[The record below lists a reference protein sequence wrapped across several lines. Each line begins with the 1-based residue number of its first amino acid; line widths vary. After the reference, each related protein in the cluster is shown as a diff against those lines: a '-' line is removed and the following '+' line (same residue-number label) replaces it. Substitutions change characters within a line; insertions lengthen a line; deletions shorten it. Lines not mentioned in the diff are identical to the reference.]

1 MNVIGKSFERV
12 DAYDKVNGTAKYTED
27 ISLPNMLYAK
37 VVRST
42 ITNGRVLKVDITE
55 AMKEKGVVKV
65 FTCFDVPQHNFP
77 TAGHPWSVDPSHQDI
92 SDKRL
97 LTDRVR
103 FYGDDVAV
111 VVAKDEVSA
120 KRGAAKVKVEYE
132 EYTPILDLDYALSEE
147 ATVLHEDVRATNT
160 IVKSNYK
167 VGDIDFEDL
176 KNEDDLVYFDKKY
189 ETQAVQ
195 HCHIE
200 LPISRAYMES
210 GKVVVISSTQL
221 PHITR
226 RVCAQ
231 ALGIPWGSVRVIKPY
246 IGGGFGN
253 KQDVLYEPL
262 TAWLTYKL
270 HGQPVQL
277 LISREETFIATR
289 TRHAIDGH
297 FRAYVRKDGRL
308 VGRKFIGRA
317 DNGAY
322 AAHGHAIMANC
333 ANLVRM
339 LYQDEKVL
347 EGTAHTIYTNHSTAG
362 AMRGYGI
369 PQACFMQES
378 FMDDVAKELNIDPL
392 EFRLKNTMK
401 LGYVDLTTITCHST
415 GLEEC
420 IKKGKEYIKW
430 DEKRKSLGKEPL
442 TKRRGVGAAIF
453 CYKTGVYPISL
464 ETATATIM
472 LNQDGGVQLQMG
484 ATEIGQ
490 GADTVFTQMAAETLG
505 ISFEKVHIVSVQD
518 TDVTP
523 FDTAA
528 YASRQSYVSGGAVRK
543 TAESLKR
550 KILDRAGRMLK
561 VIPET
566 LDIKDD
572 YIIEKVSGERKKSM
586 HDFAMEAIYSLQ
598 ESQHLIASETY
609 DCKNNTYSFGC
620 TFAEIEVDCLFG
632 KIKVLDVI
640 SVHDSGTI
648 LNPKLA
654 EAQVHGGM
662 SMSLGYVLGENYI
675 YDSKG
680 KMLNGN
686 LLDYKMPTA
695 MDHPDFHVEFVE
707 TFDPTGPYGNKSLG
721 EPPTLTLAP
730 AVRNALLHATGVGVN
745 SLPLNPQKLVAEF
758 KQAGLID

>member
-132 EYTPILDLDYALSEE
+132 EYTPILDVDYALSEE

-430 DEKRKSLGKEPL
+430 DEKRKSLGKEAL
-442 TKRRGVGAAIF
+442 TKRRGVGAAIS

-586 HDFAMEAIYSLQ
+586 QDFAMEAIYSLQ

>member
-1 MNVIGKSFERV
+1 MEIGKGVNRV
-12 DAYDKVNGTAKYTED
+12 DAYDKVTGVAKYTED
-27 ISLPNMLYAK
+27 IFMPNMLIAK

-42 ITNGRVLKVDITE
+42 IANGKVLKVDTTE
-55 AMKEKGVVKV
+55 AMKEKGVVAI
-65 FTCFDVPQHNFP
+65 FTCFDVPTHSFP
-77 TAGHPWSVDPSHQDI
+77 TAGHPWSVEAAHQDI
-92 SDKRL
+92 SDRKL
-97 LTDRVR
+97 LNERVR
-103 FYGDDVAV
+103 YYGDDVAV

-120 KRGAAKVKVEYE
+120 KRAVSKVVVEYE
-132 EYTPILDLDYALSEE
+132 EYEPILSLEAALAEDAMPLHSE
-147 ATVLHEDVRATNT
+147 VRPTNT

-167 VGDIDFEDL
+167 VGDIDFESL
-176 KNEDDLVYFDKKY
+176 KDEKDLVYFDEKY
-189 ETQAVQ
+189 KTQPVQ

-200 LPISRAYMES
+200 LPITRAYMEG
-210 GKVVVISSTQL
+210 GKIVVVSSTQL

-226 RVCAQ
+226 RVVAQ
-231 ALGIPWGSVRVIKPY
+231 AIGIPWGKVRVIKPY

-270 HGQPVQL
+270 GGQAVQL
-277 LISREETFIATR
+277 LISREETFTSTR

-297 FRAYVRKDGRL
+297 FRAYVNKDGRL
-308 VGRKFIGRA
+308 IGRKFYGRA

-322 AAHGHAIMANC
+322 GSHGHAIMANC

-347 EGTAHTIYTNHSTAG
+347 EGTAHTIYTNHPVAG

-378 FMDDVAKELNIDPL
+378 FMDDIAYKLGIDPIQV
-392 EFRLKNTMK
+392 RTQNMMR
-401 LGYVDLTTITCHST
+401 LGYTDPVSTIACHSY

-420 IKKGKEYIKW
+420 IQKGKEYIGW
-430 DEKRKSLGKEPL
+430 DKKRKSYGNEPL
-442 TKRRGVGAAIF
+442 TKRRGVGMAIF
-453 CYKTGVYPISL
+453 CYKTGVFPISL
-464 ETATATIM
+464 ETAAARIT
-472 LNQDGGVQLQMG
+472 LNQDGSVQLQMG

-490 GADTVFTQMAAETLG
+490 GADTVFSQMAAETIG
-505 ISFEKVHIVSVQD
+505 ISIDNVHIVSAQD

-528 YASRQSYVSGGAVRK
+528 YASRQSYVSGGAIRK
-543 TAESLKR
+543 TAEEFKR
-550 KILDRAGRMLK
+550 QVLDRAGRILK
-561 VIPET
+561 VIPES
-566 LDIKDD
+566 LDIVDNNIVVKQT
-572 YIIEKVSGERKKSM
+572 GEHKLTMEEFS
-586 HDFAMEAIYSLQ
+586 MEAIYSLK
-598 ESQHLIASETY
+598 ESHHISVQETY

-620 TFAEIEVDCLFG
+620 TFVDIELDCLYG
-632 KIKVLDVI
+632 KIKILDVI
-640 SVHDSGTI
+640 NVHDSGTI

-662 SMSLGYVLGENYI
+662 SMSLGYFMGENYV

-680 KMLNGN
+680 KLLNGN

-707 TFDPTGPYGNKSLG
+707 TYDPTGPYGNKSLG

-730 AVRNALLHATGVGVN
+730 AVRNAILHATGVGIH
-745 SLPLNPQKLVAEF
+745 SLPLNPQKLVSEF
-758 KQAGLID
+758 KKAGVID